1 MEFYLSFKGMLH
13 RNIEHFMKKRICE
26 KLGIS
31 EKLKKIYFLFPT
43 VCIFD
48 FSKYMNPRLY
58 ILFLVDKSM
67 T

>member
-1 MEFYLSFKGMLH
+1 MLQ
-13 RNIEHFMKKRICE
+13 RNIEHFLKKRIKE

-31 EKLKKIYFLFPT
+31 ELKQLKNFFFLFQT

-48 FSKYMNPRLY
+48 FCENMNQGLY
-58 ILFLVDKSM
+58 ILFLVDKFM